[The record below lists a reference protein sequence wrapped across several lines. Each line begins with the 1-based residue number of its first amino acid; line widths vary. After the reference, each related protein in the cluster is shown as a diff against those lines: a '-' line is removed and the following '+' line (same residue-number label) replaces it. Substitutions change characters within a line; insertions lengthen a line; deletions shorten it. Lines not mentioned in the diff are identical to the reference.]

1 MKKLILAILMMATVQ
16 VFAQDNQQEPR
27 TPGSE
32 IFWENLKAH
41 CGKAYEGEL
50 ASEATNDTFAGKKLV
65 MHVRECGD
73 NVIKVPFFV
82 GDDRS
87 RTWVFTKMEDG
98 TIELKHDHR
107 HEDGSPDRVTMYGG
121 TSTSTGNGKMQF
133 FPADQET
140 TDLIPYAS
148 SNVWWVTLDEEN
160 FSYNLRRV
168 ERDSHFSVKFDL
180 TTEVE
185 TPDAPW
191 GHE

>member
-1 MKKLILAILMMATVQ
+1 MKKLILLLLVVGSFQ
-16 VFAQDNQQEPR
+16 VLAQERPAG
-27 TPGSE
+27 TSE
-32 IFWENLKAH
+32 DFWENLKAH

-50 ASEATNDTFAGKKLV
+50 ATDAPNDTFAGKRLV

-73 NVIKVPFFV
+73 NVIKIPFFV

-87 RTWVFTKMEDG
+87 RTWVLTKQTDG

-107 HEDGSPDRVTMYGG
+107 HEDGTDDEVTMYGG
-121 TSTSTGNGKMQF
+121 TSPNTLNSRLQF
-133 FPADQET
+133 FPADQHT
-140 TDLIPYAS
+140 RDMIPYAAT
-148 SNVWWVTLDEEN
+148 NVWWITLTDDG

-180 TTEVE
+180 TKEVE
-185 TPDAPW
+185 TPAAPW